1 MGTYDRD
8 RERERNREIEI
19 WLGKAENL
27 GTFSPLEG

>member
-19 WLGKAENL
+19 WLCKAENL